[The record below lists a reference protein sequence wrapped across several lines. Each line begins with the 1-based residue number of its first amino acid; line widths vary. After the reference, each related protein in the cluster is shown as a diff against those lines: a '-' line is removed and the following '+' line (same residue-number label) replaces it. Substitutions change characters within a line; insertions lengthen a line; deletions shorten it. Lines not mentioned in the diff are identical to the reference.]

1 MSPRAD
7 DVHRPPRRNS
17 QTQRATP
24 INRTETVMN
33 VKMLVAGTLLVWA
46 GLTLGLR
53 AQHLP
58 KTLDLDQAVEIA
70 LSRHGGLD
78 AARAAIEARAG
89 STRQAGLLP
98 NPVFSLQTEN
108 WRFYG
113 TPGFSASRNL
123 DVFAWVGLPIE
134 TAGKRTRRVELAEAD
149 ERIAEHQRQLLAWRI
164 RQSVKK
170 AYWEALAAV
179 SDVEMLARSRE
190 TLQRLENYH
199 EVQVRQ
205 GAMAEVNLIKV
216 RVEVGRAALAV
227 SGAEMEV
234 GRGKI
239 ALLEAMGIPE
249 LNTDFEVRQP
259 EARPVNL
266 SWDAAR
272 ATRQTVETAL
282 VHRPEILIGR
292 THVERA
298 RANVAL
304 QRSLA
309 RPDVTPYLGYKRN
322 NAFHTLI
329 GGFSISLPVR
339 DKNTGRIEEALAEVR
354 RWEAALRAE
363 EARIGAEVAVA
374 LETVRRRQEILR
386 SMETGMLDRAR
397 ETSRIAQAAYQEGG
411 VELLEVLDAQRAQN
425 EISLFYSRSAL
436 DYQLSWV
443 DLETASG
450 TSNLPLSSVG
460 TQTAV
465 ARFDTTVE

>member
-1 MSPRAD
+1 
-7 DVHRPPRRNS
+7 
-17 QTQRATP
+17 
-24 INRTETVMN
+24 MN
-33 VKMLVAGTLLVWA
+33 VKLHVAGTLLVSA
-46 GLTLGLR
+46 GLTLGLW

-123 DVFAWVGLPIE
+123 DVFAWVGIPIE

-149 ERIAEHQRQLLAWRI
+149 ERIAEHKRQRVAWGI

-170 AYWEALAAV
+170 AYWEVLAAV

-205 GAMAEVNLIKV
+205 GAMAEVDLIKV
-216 RVEVGRAALAV
+216 RVEAGRAALAV

-292 THVERA
+292 AHVERA

-354 RWEAALRAE
+354 RRKADLRAV
-363 EARIGAEVAVA
+363 EARIGAEVAAA

-450 TSNLPLSSVG
+450 TSKLPLSSVG

-465 ARFDTTVE
+465 ARFETTVE

>member
-1 MSPRAD
+1 
-7 DVHRPPRRNS
+7 
-17 QTQRATP
+17 
-24 INRTETVMN
+24 MN

-134 TAGKRTRRVELAEAD
+134 TAGKRTRRVQLAEAD

-339 DKNTGRIEEALAEVR
+339 DRNTGRIEEALAEVR
-354 RWEAALRAE
+354 RREAELRAA
-363 EARIGAEVAVA
+363 EARIGAEVAAA
-374 LETVRRRQEILR
+374 LETVRRSQEILR
-386 SMETGMLDRAR
+386 SMETGMLDHAR

-425 EISLFYSRSAL
+425 EIDLFYSRSAL
-436 DYQLSWV
+436 GYQLSWV

-450 TSNLPLSSVG
+450 TPKLPLSSVG

-465 ARFDTTVE
+465 ARFGATVE

>member
-1 MSPRAD
+1 
-7 DVHRPPRRNS
+7 
-17 QTQRATP
+17 
-24 INRTETVMN
+24 MN
-33 VKMLVAGTLLVWA
+33 VKLHVAGTLLVSA
-46 GLTLGLR
+46 GLTLGLW

-58 KTLDLDQAVEIA
+58 KTLDLDQAVEMA

-149 ERIAEHQRQLLAWRI
+149 ERIAEHKRQRVAWGI

-170 AYWEALAAV
+170 AYWEVLAAV

-205 GAMAEVNLIKV
+205 GAMAEVDLIKV
-216 RVEVGRAALAV
+216 RVEAGRAALAV

-292 THVERA
+292 AHVERA

-309 RPDVTPYLGYKRN
+309 RPNVTPYLGYKRN

-354 RWEAALRAE
+354 RRKADLRAV
-363 EARIGAEVAVA
+363 EARIGAEVAAA

-386 SMETGMLDRAR
+386 SMETGMLDHAR

-425 EISLFYSRSAL
+425 EISLFYARSAL

-443 DLETASG
+443 DLETAAG
-450 TSNLPLSSVG
+450 TSKLPLSSVG

-465 ARFDTTVE
+465 ARFETTVE

>member
-1 MSPRAD
+1 
-7 DVHRPPRRNS
+7 
-17 QTQRATP
+17 
-24 INRTETVMN
+24 MN

-149 ERIAEHQRQLLAWRI
+149 ERIAEHKRQRVAWGI

-170 AYWEALAAV
+170 AYWEVLAAV

-205 GAMAEVNLIKV
+205 GAMAEVDLIKV
-216 RVEVGRAALAV
+216 QVEAGRAALAV

-282 VHRPEILIGR
+282 VHRTEILIGR
-292 THVERA
+292 AHVERA

-354 RWEAALRAE
+354 RWEADLRAVQ
-363 EARIGAEVAVA
+363 ARIGAEVAAA

-386 SMETGMLDRAR
+386 LMETGMLDRAR

>member
-1 MSPRAD
+1 
-7 DVHRPPRRNS
+7 
-17 QTQRATP
+17 
-24 INRTETVMN
+24 MN
-33 VKMLVAGTLLVWA
+33 VKMLVAGTLLLSA
-46 GLTLGLR
+46 GLTLGLW

-58 KTLDLDQAVEIA
+58 KTLDLGQAVEIA

-149 ERIAEHQRQLLAWRI
+149 ERIAEHKRQRVAWGI

-170 AYWEALAAV
+170 AYWEVLAAV

-205 GAMAEVNLIKV
+205 GAMAEVDLIKV
-216 RVEVGRAALAV
+216 QVEAGRAALAV

-282 VHRPEILIGR
+282 VHRTEILIGR
-292 THVERA
+292 AHVERA

-354 RWEAALRAE
+354 RREADLRAVQ
-363 EARIGAEVAVA
+363 ARIGAEVAAA

-386 SMETGMLDRAR
+386 LMETGMLDRAR

-425 EISLFYSRSAL
+425 EIALFYSRSAL

>member
-1 MSPRAD
+1 
-7 DVHRPPRRNS
+7 
-17 QTQRATP
+17 
-24 INRTETVMN
+24 MN
-33 VKMLVAGTLLVWA
+33 VKMLVAGTLLLSA
-46 GLTLGLR
+46 GLTLGLW

-58 KTLDLDQAVEIA
+58 KTLDLGQAVEIA
-70 LSRHGGLD
+70 LSRHGDLD

-149 ERIAEHQRQLLAWRI
+149 ERIAEHKRQRVAWGI

-170 AYWEALAAV
+170 AYWEVLAAV

-205 GAMAEVNLIKV
+205 GAMAEVDLIKV
-216 RVEVGRAALAV
+216 QVEAGRAALAV

-282 VHRPEILIGR
+282 VHRTEILIGR
-292 THVERA
+292 AHVERA

-354 RWEAALRAE
+354 RWEADLRAVQ
-363 EARIGAEVAVA
+363 ARIGAEVAAA

-386 SMETGMLDRAR
+386 LMETGMLDRAR

>member
-1 MSPRAD
+1 
-7 DVHRPPRRNS
+7 
-17 QTQRATP
+17 
-24 INRTETVMN
+24 MN
-33 VKMLVAGTLLVWA
+33 VKMLVAGTLLLSA
-46 GLTLGLR
+46 GLTLGLW

-58 KTLDLDQAVEIA
+58 KTLDLGQAVEIA

-149 ERIAEHQRQLLAWRI
+149 ERIAEHKRQRVAWGI

-170 AYWEALAAV
+170 AYWEVLAAV

-205 GAMAEVNLIKV
+205 GAMAEVDLIKV
-216 RVEVGRAALAV
+216 QVEAGRAALAL
-227 SGAEMEV
+227 SGAEMEIS
-234 GRGKI
+234 RAKI

-249 LNTDFEVRQP
+249 LSTGFEVRQP
-259 EARPVNL
+259 DARPVDVR
-266 SWDAAR
+266 WDAAEAVEQAVEQALAHR
-272 ATRQTVETAL
+272 A
-282 VHRPEILIGR
+282 EIRLGQAQ
-292 THVERA
+292 VERA
-298 RANVAL
+298 RAAVEL

-322 NAFHTLI
+322 SAFHTLI
-329 GGFSISLPVR
+329 GGVSIALPVR
-339 DKNTGRIEEALAEVR
+339 DRNTGRIGEALAEVR
-354 RWEAALRAE
+354 RREAALRAA
-363 EARIGAEVAVA
+363 EARISAEVAAAV
-374 LETVRRRQEILR
+374 ETVRRRSEMLR
-386 SMETGMLDRAR
+386 LMEAGMVDHAR
-397 ETSRIAQAAYQEGG
+397 ETSQIALAAYQEGG
-411 VELLEVLDAQRAQN
+411 VELLEVLDAERARN
-425 EISLFYSRSAL
+425 EIALFYSRL
-436 DYQLSWV
+436 VFDYQLSWV

-450 TSNLPLSSVG
+450 IPNLSLSTEG
-460 TQTAV
+460 NQTA
-465 ARFDTTVE
+465 AAHFGATFE

>member
-1 MSPRAD
+1 
-7 DVHRPPRRNS
+7 
-17 QTQRATP
+17 
-24 INRTETVMN
+24 MN

-149 ERIAEHQRQLLAWRI
+149 ERIAEHERHLLAWRI
-164 RQSVKK
+164 RQGVKK

-205 GAMAEVNLIKV
+205 GAMAEVGLIKV
-216 RVEVGRAALAV
+216 RVEAGRAALAV

-259 EARPVNL
+259 KARPVNL

-304 QRSLA
+304 QQSLA

-354 RWEAALRAE
+354 LREADLRAV
-363 EARIGAEVAVA
+363 EARIGAEVAAA

-425 EISLFYSRSAL
+425 EISLFYSRTAL

-450 TSNLPLSSVG
+450 TSNLPLSSVRA
-460 TQTAV
+460 QTAV
-465 ARFDTTVE
+465 ARFGATVE

>member
-1 MSPRAD
+1 
-7 DVHRPPRRNS
+7 
-17 QTQRATP
+17 
-24 INRTETVMN
+24 MN
-33 VKMLVAGTLLVWA
+33 VKMLVAGTLLVSA

-123 DVFAWVGLPIE
+123 DVFAWVRLPIE

-199 EVQVRQ
+199 EVQVGQ
-205 GAMAEVNLIKV
+205 GALAEVDLIKV
-216 RVEVGRAALAV
+216 RVEAGRAALAL

-292 THVERA
+292 AQVERA

-339 DKNTGRIEEALAEVR
+339 DKNTGRIEEALAQVR
-354 RWEAALRAE
+354 RREADLRAV
-363 EARIGAEVAVA
+363 EARIGAEVAAA
-374 LETVRRRQEILR
+374 LETVRRRQEIVR

-425 EISLFYSRSAL
+425 EIALFYSRSAL

-450 TSNLPLSSVG
+450 TSDLPLSSVG

>member
-1 MSPRAD
+1 
-7 DVHRPPRRNS
+7 
-17 QTQRATP
+17 
-24 INRTETVMN
+24 MN

-292 THVERA
+292 AHVERA

-339 DKNTGRIEEALAEVR
+339 NKNTGRIEEALAEVR

-363 EARIGAEVAVA
+363 EARIGAKVAAA

-465 ARFDTTVE
+465 ARFGATVE

>member
-1 MSPRAD
+1 
-7 DVHRPPRRNS
+7 
-17 QTQRATP
+17 
-24 INRTETVMN
+24 MN
-33 VKMLVAGTLLVWA
+33 VKMLVAGTLLLSA
-46 GLTLGLR
+46 GLTLGLW

-58 KTLDLDQAVEIA
+58 KTLDLGQAVEIA

-149 ERIAEHQRQLLAWRI
+149 ERIAEHKRQRVAWGI

-170 AYWEALAAV
+170 AYWEVLAAV

-205 GAMAEVNLIKV
+205 GAMAEVDLIKV
-216 RVEVGRAALAV
+216 QVEAGRAALAV

-282 VHRPEILIGR
+282 VHRTEILIGR
-292 THVERA
+292 AHVERA

-354 RWEAALRAE
+354 RWEADLRAVQ
-363 EARIGAEVAVA
+363 ARIGAEVAAA

-386 SMETGMLDRAR
+386 LMETGMLDRAR

-425 EISLFYSRSAL
+425 EIALFYSRSAL

>member
-1 MSPRAD
+1 
-7 DVHRPPRRNS
+7 
-17 QTQRATP
+17 
-24 INRTETVMN
+24 MN
-33 VKMLVAGTLLVWA
+33 VKMLVAGTLLLSA
-46 GLTLGLR
+46 GLTLGLW

-58 KTLDLDQAVEIA
+58 KTLDLGQAVEIA

-149 ERIAEHQRQLLAWRI
+149 ERIAEHKRQRVAWGI

-170 AYWEALAAV
+170 AYWEVLAAV

-205 GAMAEVNLIKV
+205 GAMAEVDLIKV
-216 RVEVGRAALAV
+216 QVEAGRAALAV
-227 SGAEMEV
+227 SGAEMGV

-266 SWDAAR
+266 SWDAPR

-282 VHRPEILIGR
+282 VHRTEILIGR
-292 THVERA
+292 AHVERA

-354 RWEAALRAE
+354 RREADLRAV

>member
-1 MSPRAD
+1 
-7 DVHRPPRRNS
+7 
-17 QTQRATP
+17 
-24 INRTETVMN
+24 MN
-33 VKMLVAGTLLVWA
+33 VKMLVAGTLLLSA
-46 GLTLGLR
+46 GLTLGLW

-58 KTLDLDQAVEIA
+58 KTLDLGQAVEIA

-149 ERIAEHQRQLLAWRI
+149 ERIAEHKRQRVAWGI

-170 AYWEALAAV
+170 AYWEVLAAV

-205 GAMAEVNLIKV
+205 GAMAEVDLIKV
-216 RVEVGRAALAV
+216 QVEAGRAALAV

-282 VHRPEILIGR
+282 VHRTEILIGR
-292 THVERA
+292 AHVERA

-354 RWEAALRAE
+354 RRKADLRAV
-363 EARIGAEVAVA
+363 EARIGAEVAAA

-386 SMETGMLDRAR
+386 LMETGMLDRAR

-425 EISLFYSRSAL
+425 EIALFYSRSAL

>member
-1 MSPRAD
+1 
-7 DVHRPPRRNS
+7 
-17 QTQRATP
+17 
-24 INRTETVMN
+24 MN
-33 VKMLVAGTLLVWA
+33 VKMLVAGTLLLSA
-46 GLTLGLR
+46 GLTLGLW

-58 KTLDLDQAVEIA
+58 KTLDLGQAVEIA

-149 ERIAEHQRQLLAWRI
+149 ERIAEHKRQRVAWGI

-170 AYWEALAAV
+170 AYWEVLAAV

-205 GAMAEVNLIKV
+205 GAMAEVDLIKV
-216 RVEVGRAALAV
+216 QVEAGRAALAV

-282 VHRPEILIGR
+282 VHRTEILIGR
-292 THVERA
+292 AHVERA

-354 RWEAALRAE
+354 RREADLRAV
-363 EARIGAEVAVA
+363 EARIGAEVAAA

-386 SMETGMLDRAR
+386 LMETGMLDRAR

-425 EISLFYSRSAL
+425 EIALFYSRSAL

>member
-1 MSPRAD
+1 
-7 DVHRPPRRNS
+7 
-17 QTQRATP
+17 
-24 INRTETVMN
+24 MN
-33 VKMLVAGTLLVWA
+33 VKMLVAGTLLLSA
-46 GLTLGLR
+46 GLTLGLW

-58 KTLDLDQAVEIA
+58 KTLDLGQAVEIA

-149 ERIAEHQRQLLAWRI
+149 ERIAEHKRQRVAWGI

-170 AYWEALAAV
+170 AYWEVLAAV

-205 GAMAEVNLIKV
+205 GAMAEVDLIKV
-216 RVEVGRAALAV
+216 QVEAGRAALAV

-282 VHRPEILIGR
+282 VHRTEILIGR
-292 THVERA
+292 AHVERA

-339 DKNTGRIEEALAEVR
+339 DKNTGRIEEALAQVR
-354 RWEAALRAE
+354 RREADLRAV
-363 EARIGAEVAVA
+363 EARIGAEVAAA

-386 SMETGMLDRAR
+386 LMETGMLDRAR

-460 TQTAV
+460 TQTAA

>member
-1 MSPRAD
+1 
-7 DVHRPPRRNS
+7 
-17 QTQRATP
+17 
-24 INRTETVMN
+24 MN
-33 VKMLVAGTLLVWA
+33 VKLHVAGTLLVSA
-46 GLTLGLR
+46 GLTLGLW

-149 ERIAEHQRQLLAWRI
+149 ERIAEHKRQRVAWGI

-170 AYWEALAAV
+170 AYWEVLAAV

-205 GAMAEVNLIKV
+205 GAMAEVDLIKV
-216 RVEVGRAALAV
+216 RVEAGRAALAV

-292 THVERA
+292 AHVERA

-354 RWEAALRAE
+354 RRKADLRAV
-363 EARIGAEVAVA
+363 EARIGAEVAAA

-386 SMETGMLDRAR
+386 SMETGMLDHAR

-425 EISLFYSRSAL
+425 EISLFYARSAL

-450 TSNLPLSSVG
+450 TSKLPLSSVG

>member
-1 MSPRAD
+1 
-7 DVHRPPRRNS
+7 
-17 QTQRATP
+17 
-24 INRTETVMN
+24 MN
-33 VKMLVAGTLLVWA
+33 VKMLVAGTLLLSA
-46 GLTLGLR
+46 GLTLGLW

-58 KTLDLDQAVEIA
+58 KTLDLGQAVEIA

-149 ERIAEHQRQLLAWRI
+149 ERIAEHKRQRVAWGI

-170 AYWEALAAV
+170 AYWEVLAAV

-205 GAMAEVNLIKV
+205 GAMAEVDLIKV
-216 RVEVGRAALAV
+216 QVEAGRAALAV

-282 VHRPEILIGR
+282 VHRTEILIGR
-292 THVERA
+292 AHVERA

-354 RWEAALRAE
+354 RREADLRAV